1 MDYLNADWP
10 IADWLPLA
18 FAGLMG
24 VSILV
29 YVVLDGFD
37 LGVGILSA
45 AADDKERDI
54 LVGSIGPF
62 WDANE
67 TWLVM
72 AVGLLL
78 VAFPMAHGTILTA
91 LYLPATLLL
100 LALILRGV
108 AFEFRA
114 KAPAGAKRAW
124 DRTFFAGSL
133 LSALAQGYMLGVY
146 VLGLDQS
153 WSGIL
158 FGLLTAV
165 CLTAAYA
172 LIGAVW
178 LVAKTEGALQRKA
191 VRWGRRLLWLAAVGL
206 LAISVTSP
214 LASPRIY
221 EKWLAFPNI
230 LLLAPI
236 PLITVGLLIALAL
249 LLKAAPLAKDRWAWA
264 PFAVTTAIF
273 CLAFLGLA
281 YSFFPYVVPDRM
293 TLWEAAAARESLAIM
308 LVGAVITIPIIA
320 AYSLYAYR
328 VFRGKATSLRYD

>member
-1 MDYLNADWP
+1 MMAYPFD
-10 IADWLPLA
+10 DWLPVA

-24 VSILV
+24 LALLI

-37 LGVGILSA
+37 LGVGILSIA
-45 AADDKERDI
+45 ARDEERDI
-54 LVGSIGPF
+54 MIGSIGPF

-67 TWLVM
+67 TWLVL

-114 KAPAGAKRAW
+114 KGPPQAKRSW
-124 DRTFFAGSL
+124 DATFFLGSL

-153 WSGIL
+153 LAGLL
-158 FGLLTAV
+158 FGLLTGV
-165 CLTAAYA
+165 CLAAAYA

-191 VRWGRRLLWLAAVGL
+191 VRWARRTLWLAAIGL
-206 LAISVTSP
+206 VAISVTSP
-214 LASPRIY
+214 LASERIY
-221 EKWLAFPNI
+221 EKWLSFPNL

-236 PLITVGLLIALAL
+236 PLITAGLIAGLHVL
-249 LLKAAPLAKDRWAWA
+249 LQAAPLAKDRWVWA
-264 PFAVTTAIF
+264 PFTVTAAIF
-273 CLAFLGLA
+273 LLAFLGLA
-281 YSFFPYVVPDRM
+281 YSFFPYVIPEKM
-293 TLWEAAAARESLAIM
+293 TIWQAAAARDSLMII
-308 LVGAVITIPIIA
+308 LVGALATVPMIA
-320 AYSLYAYR
+320 GYSFFAYR
-328 VFRGKATSLRYD
+328 VFRGKATSLRYE